1 MISSLWLLLV
11 VPASGLIGALVYMSY
26 AHSMLA
32 KLQKLLA
39 ENELVEHRTKDL
51 LCEAQRLSLEWQEL
65 ALREQELAFR
75 EKNIRKGRE

>member
-11 VPASGLIGALVYMSY
+11 VPASGLIGALVFMSY
-26 AHSMLA
+26 AGSMLTR
-32 KLQKLLA
+32 LQKLLA

-65 ALREQELAFR
+65 AFR
-75 EKNIRKGRE
+75 EKNIREGRE